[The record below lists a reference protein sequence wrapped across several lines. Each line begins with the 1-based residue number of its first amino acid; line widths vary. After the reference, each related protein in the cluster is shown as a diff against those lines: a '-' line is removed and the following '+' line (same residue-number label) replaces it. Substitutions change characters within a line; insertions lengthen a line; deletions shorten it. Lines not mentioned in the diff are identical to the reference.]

1 VPDIS
6 GDRIVLPEVEAH
18 HVIHVLRL
26 RAGADVTVFD
36 GCGRQWRGR
45 IHAVSRREVSVDL
58 VETQMPLPEPSIVV
72 TLAVGLLKGDQMSS
86 VIRDATALGVCV
98 IAPFVSSHV
107 ALPAD
112 AWRTR
117 AIERWGRIASSSAAQ
132 CGRAV
137 VPVIHD
143 VVRFEDVL
151 GDATLGVKVMCVEPG
166 AGELVVL
173 PDGEPSTGTA
183 VVFVGPEGG
192 WSADEVAAAAAAG
205 AHSLNLGPRT
215 LRAELAPAVAL
226 AVLWERWD
234 RRVREGP

>member
-1 VPDIS
+1 VPGAA

-26 RAGADVTVFD
+26 CEGADVTVFD
-36 GCGRQWRGR
+36 GRGREWRGR
-45 IHAVSRREVSVDL
+45 IHAVTRREVSVDL
-58 VETQMPLPEPSIVV
+58 IETQTPLSEPSVVV

-86 VIRDATALGVCV
+86 VIRDATALGVGA

-107 ALPAD
+107 ALPED

-117 AIERWGRIASSSAAQ
+117 AIDRWARIASSSAAQ

-137 VPVIHD
+137 VPAIHD
-143 VVRFEDVL
+143 VVRFEEVL
-151 GDATLGVKVMCVEPG
+151 GEATRGAKVMCVEPG
-166 AGELVVL
+166 AGELVEL
-173 PDGEPSTGTA
+173 PGGGPSTGTA

-192 WSADEVAAAAAAG
+192 WSADEIAAAAESG
-205 AHSLNLGPRT
+205 AYGLNLGPRT

-226 AVLWERWD
+226 AVLWERWHE
-234 RRVREGP
+234 RVR